1 MASMCVFVWVACW
14 HTGVSLPTCS
24 ACGPLAVPESSPVP
38 HGTATPALGSTSHDG
53 APAGVWVSPVVPALA
68 FKWLR
73 SYAVRDEVLLS
84 AGDLRALVDAEDAGA
99 LLALLKPEVAA
110 VL

>member
-1 MASMCVFVWVACW
+1 
-14 HTGVSLPTCS
+14 
-24 ACGPLAVPESSPVP
+24 
-38 HGTATPALGSTSHDG
+38 
-53 APAGVWVSPVVPALA
+53 VWVSPVVPALA

-73 SYAVRDEVLLS
+73 SYAVRDEVVLS
-84 AGDLRALVDAEDAGA
+84 AGELRALVDTEDVGA

>member
-1 MASMCVFVWVACW
+1 M
-14 HTGVSLPTCS
+14 
-24 ACGPLAVPESSPVP
+24 
-38 HGTATPALGSTSHDG
+38 
-53 APAGVWVSPVVPALA
+53 WVSPVVPALA

-84 AGDLRALVDAEDAGA
+84 SGELRALVDAEDAGA